1 MRNLL
6 IAVFAALLLG
16 LVALTVV
23 ASLDRDVVTA
33 ARALWPD
40 PWFRATLADA
50 YIGFFTIWLWIAWRQ
65 KTVAA
70 RVAWLVLLLALGNIA
85 IAAYVLSQLLRLDPG
100 ASLADL
106 LARHPAAPG
115 PPA

>member
-6 IAVFAALLLG
+6 IAVFALLLFL

-70 RVAWLVLLLALGNIA
+70 RVLWLVLLLALGNIA
-85 IAAYVLSQLLRLDPG
+85 IAAYVLAQLLRLKPDAP
-100 ASLADL
+100 LADL
-106 LARHPAAPG
+106 FARNPAASR